1 MYPTQGSLIHSY
13 QLKKK
18 LQLSW
23 LSLSSKT
30 DWVNPHLPP
39 REEWLQL
46 QFVSLCSHCLQ
57 NSQYPRDYRSNLYPE
72 LGPGGLQHNKMCT
85 KADKSARI
93 SLNACLLYFSLGRK
107 GWGGGCCVDK
117 DYWHIWGFNKV
128 RLHRIALCNYRH
140 IPQPKILL
148 CEPPTLHTENS
159 ALSFH
164 LQFLLQPF
172 LPPFPQISFE
182 AGGGGG
188 GGNLEGGGRWRKGW
202 GEESVPK
209 RSLSLGRGWEWD
221 KFSHYLGK
229 ADGGEIGTRRRRKQ
243 NKEHQRPLRAKH
255 RLSAA
260 LTQAAQLSD
269 DICQG
274 DVGHAFQLASNARQ
288 RLTAQVPWLDVP
300 RY

>member
-1 MYPTQGSLIHSY
+1 
-13 QLKKK
+13 
-18 LQLSW
+18 
-23 LSLSSKT
+23 
-30 DWVNPHLPP
+30 
-39 REEWLQL
+39 
-46 QFVSLCSHCLQ
+46 
-57 NSQYPRDYRSNLYPE
+57 
-72 LGPGGLQHNKMCT
+72 MCT
-85 KADKSARI
+85 RVDKSA
-93 SLNACLLYFSLGRK
+93 SLNACLLYSSLWRK
-107 GWGGGCCVDK
+107 VVGGGVDK
-117 DYWHIWGFNKV
+117 DYWYIRGVHKV
-128 RLHRIALCNYRH
+128 RLHRIACAITGTFPNPRRCSVNLPLY
-140 IPQPKILL
+140 
-148 CEPPTLHTENS
+148 TENS

-188 GGNLEGGGRWRKGW
+188 GGNLQGGGRWRKGW
-202 GEESVPK
+202 GEESVKKKP
-209 RSLSLGRGWEWD
+209 LFGEGWGWD

-229 ADGGEIGTRRRRKQ
+229 ADGGEIGTRRRRGG